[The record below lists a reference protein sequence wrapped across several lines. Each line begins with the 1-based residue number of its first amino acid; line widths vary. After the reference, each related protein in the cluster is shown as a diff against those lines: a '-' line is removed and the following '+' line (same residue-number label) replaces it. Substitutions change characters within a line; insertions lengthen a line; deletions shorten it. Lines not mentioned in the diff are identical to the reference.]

1 MKKSF
6 VLILL
11 IVCSFFYTSAQ
22 LDGLHWVERDAY
34 LNLSAPNN
42 EDVVIENFKVE
53 GDTMLYGINYKKV
66 YYLRNYDNYF
76 SDPRVNDINWSYY
89 CSIREDENLQIYMR
103 DYLSSANE
111 VLLYDFSKW
120 EIGDTL
126 FCGEKGLYRTMAIV
140 TDNNLDSVQ
149 LLNGN
154 YHQTIRSNIFGTLM
168 IRGIGDTHGFFW
180 TNIKYA
186 RISSTFHGIIQ
197 YYNREQL
204 LWENPNYV
212 GLEEHG
218 KEDLVKTYSVN
229 SSLYFDMPMTFNQ
242 LELYS
247 LDGRLMYL
255 FSNLGITTHRIGPL
269 PNGVYLYKV
278 MYANGSSISR
288 GKVMVR

>member
-6 VLILL
+6 VFILL
-11 IVCSFFYTSAQ
+11 IICSFYNVSAQ
-22 LDGLHWVERDAY
+22 LEGLHWVERDAY
-34 LNLSAPNN
+34 LNISAPNN

-53 GDTMLYGINYKKV
+53 GDTTLFGVNYKKV
-66 YYLRNYDNYF
+66 YIRRNYDNYY
-76 SDPRVNDINWSYY
+76 SDPKENDINWSYF
-89 CSIREDENLQIYMR
+89 CSIREDENLQIFMR

-126 FCGEKGLYRTMAIV
+126 FCGNKGQYRAMAIV
-140 TDNNLDSVQ
+140 TDNNRDSVQ

-186 RISSTFHGIIQ
+186 RISFTYHGIIQ
-197 YYNREQL
+197 YFNRDQL

-218 KEDLVKTYSVN
+218 KEHLIRVHTVN
-229 SSLYFDMPMTFNQ
+229 SSLCFDLPVTFNL

-247 LDGRLMYL
+247 LDGRLMHS
-255 FSNLGITTHRIGPL
+255 FSNQGNTTHRIGPL

-278 MYANGSSISR
+278 MYANGSAISR
-288 GKVMVR
+288 GKAEVN